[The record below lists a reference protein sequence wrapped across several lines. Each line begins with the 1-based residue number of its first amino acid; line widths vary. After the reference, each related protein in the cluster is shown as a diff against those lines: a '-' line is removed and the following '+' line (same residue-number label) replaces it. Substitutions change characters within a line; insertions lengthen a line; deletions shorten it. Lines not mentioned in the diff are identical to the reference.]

1 MPPDTIGFPSLD
13 QADPALAA
21 VSVQAQ
27 SVVLVGEHPLTIG
40 DVLKLAHGRAVLAL
54 DPQSRQRIAAAADFL
69 AELVARDQP
78 VYGVTT
84 GVGDSVTTAVPA
96 TLARDLQLNL
106 LRFHGCGVGPALEPA
121 AAAAVLAVRVASLA
135 RGHSGVRVAVVERLC
150 ELLNRRILPQIPALG
165 SVGASGDLT
174 PLSYVA
180 ALLVGER
187 EAWVDG
193 RVVPAA
199 QAVQRL
205 AQPAFALREKEALS
219 IMNGTS
225 VMTALACLAFERA
238 RRLCRW
244 TAALTAV
251 CSDVLQGNPA
261 HFDARLFALKP
272 HPGQARVAAWIAADI
287 EDRAARST
295 LLGRLQ
301 DRYSIRCA
309 PHVIG
314 VLVDALAWMRPW
326 IETEI
331 NSCNDNPLLDPET
344 AQVLHGGH
352 FYGGHVGFA
361 MDSCKAAVASLC
373 DLVDRQMAQ
382 LCDPA
387 MNNGLPANLVRVGN
401 GAAAA
406 HHGFKAMAIAT
417 SALAAEACKLAMPAG
432 VFSRSTECQNQDKV
446 PMATIAARDC
456 MQALDLAEWAAAML
470 TLAVVQAV
478 DLRERVDCH
487 GRALALHA
495 AVRDRIA
502 PLLAD
507 RRMDQDVAA
516 VLDMHRA
523 GALPIGDAEVA

>member
-1 MPPDTIGFPSLD
+1 MPPDTLGFP
-13 QADPALAA
+13 A
-21 VSVQAQ
+21 VAPTETASAGATERAVAH
-27 SVVLVGEHPLTIG
+27 VLVGEHPLTIE
-40 DVLKLAHGRAVLAL
+40 DVLELAHGRAQLAL
-54 DPQSRQRIAAAADFL
+54 DPQSRRRIAASADYL
-69 AELVARDQP
+69 ADLVARNQP

-84 GVGDSVTTAVPA
+84 GVGDSVTTAVPTA
-96 TLARDLQLNL
+96 LARDLQLNL
-106 LRFHGCGVGPALEPA
+106 FRFHGCGVGPVLEPE

-150 ELLNRRILPQIPALG
+150 ELLNKRILPQIPALG

-193 RVVPAA
+193 RVVAA
-199 QAVQRL
+199 QLAVQRL
-205 AQPAFALREKEALS
+205 TEPHFALFEKESLS

-225 VMTALACLAFERA
+225 VMTALACLAFDRA

-244 TAALTAV
+244 SAALTAV

-272 HPGQARVAAWIAADI
+272 HPGQARAAAWIAADI
-287 EDRAARST
+287 EREVPREVP
-295 LLGRLQ
+295 LVRLQ

-344 AQVLHGGH
+344 DQVLHGGH
-352 FYGGHVGFA
+352 FYGGHIGFA
-361 MDSCKAAVASLC
+361 MDACKTAVASLC
-373 DLVDRQMAQ
+373 DLADRQMAQ
-382 LCDPA
+382 LCDPS
-387 MNNGLPANLVRVGN
+387 MSNGLPANLVLVAN
-401 GAAAA
+401 GQAAA

-417 SALAAEACKLAMPAG
+417 SALAAEACKLAMPAT
-432 VFSRSTECQNQDKV
+432 VFSRSTECHNQDKV

-456 MQALDLAEWAAAML
+456 LQALDLAEWAAAMV
-470 TLAVVQAV
+470 TLAAVQAV
-478 DLRERVDCH
+478 DLRQRVDCH
-487 GRALALHA
+487 VRARTLHA
-495 AVRDRIA
+495 AVRAAIA
-502 PLLAD
+502 PVTAD
-507 RRMDQDVAA
+507 RRMDQDIAT
-516 VLDMHRA
+516 VLQLHRS
-523 GALPIGDAEVA
+523 GALPVGQAEVT

>member
-1 MPPDTIGFPSLD
+1 MSADTLGFPVLTH
-13 QADPALAA
+13 ADSPRAAAEARAPAAI
-21 VSVQAQ
+21 
-27 SVVLVGEHPLTIG
+27 LVGEHPLSIE
-40 DVLKLAHGRAVLAL
+40 DVLELAHGRAQLAL
-54 DPQSRQRIAAAADFL
+54 DPQSRQRIAASADFL
-69 AELVARDQP
+69 ARLVARDQP

-96 TLARDLQLNL
+96 TLARELQLNL
-106 LRFHGCGVGPALEPA
+106 QRFHGCGVGPALEPH

-150 ELLNRRILPQIPALG
+150 ELLNKRILPQIPALG

-187 EAWVDG
+187 EAWVEG
-193 RVVPAA
+193 RVVPAH
-199 QAVQRL
+199 QAMQRL
-205 AQPAFALREKEALS
+205 AEPAFALREKESLS

-225 VMTALACLAFERA
+225 VMTALACLAFDRA

-244 TAALTAV
+244 TAALSAV
-251 CSDVLQGNPA
+251 CSDVLQGNPG

-287 EDRAARST
+287 DHQVPRRAA
-295 LLGRLQ
+295 LARLQ
-301 DRYSIRCA
+301 DRYSVRCA

-344 AQVLHGGH
+344 EQVLHGGH

-401 GAAAA
+401 GQAAA

-417 SALAAEACKLAMPAG
+417 SALAAEACKLAMPAA
-432 VFSRSTECQNQDKV
+432 VFSRSTECHNQDKV

-456 MQALDLAEWAAAML
+456 IQALDLAEWAASML
-470 TLAVVQAV
+470 TLAAVQAV
-478 DLRERVDCH
+478 DLRQRTDCH
-487 GRALALHA
+487 ARSLALHA
-495 AVRDRIA
+495 AVRSAIE
-502 PLLAD
+502 PVTAD
-507 RRMDQDVAA
+507 RRMDLDIAA
-516 VLDMHRA
+516 VLDLHRS